1 MAKFDF
7 QESPNILNVLQ
18 NRSRP
23 VSVCV
28 CGEHIFQGSSPKA
41 GDYEV
46 IQFVKLLCA
55 TLHPPP
61 STTMTRPSISNGS
74 ESAAVL
80 SFGGVVYFVSG
91 KTNS

>member
-7 QESPNILNVLQ
+7 QESPDILNVLQ

-55 TLHPPP
+55 THHPPP
-61 STTMTRPSISNGS
+61 STTMTRPGPPSISNRS
-74 ESAAVL
+74 ESAAQLVNCQL
-80 SFGGVVYFVSG
+80 A
-91 KTNS
+91 KWPI

>member
-7 QESPNILNVLQ
+7 QESLNILNVLQ

-61 STTMTRPSISNGS
+61 STTMTRPGPL
-74 ESAAVL
+74 L
-80 SFGGVVYFVSG
+80 SQTDQNLQLS
-91 KTNS
+91 